1 MTALKPL
8 AVSILTLAVAAPAF
22 SQQQMP
28 QGKGQT
34 PTAADQVSQL
44 DEIVELDEGQEQELE
59 TLLNDSQNRIK
70 ELQEEAR
77 GVQAQLQESIGPDFD
92 EATIRQDAERLGQ
105 LSGDIMAES
114 ILMQSR
120 IEATLTQDQRDELES
135 QMQARQ
141 QQMQQMQQMQRQMQE
156 QQMQQRQQQQQ
167 PSE

>member
-1 MTALKPL
+1 MTAMKPL

-22 SQQQMP
+22 AQQQMP
-28 QGKGQT
+28 QGQGQT

-44 DEIVELDEGQEQELE
+44 DELVDLDEGQEQELE

-77 GVQAQLQESIGPDFD
+77 GVQAQLQESIGADFD
-92 EATIRQDAERLGQ
+92 EATIRQDAGRLGQ
-105 LSGDIMAES
+105 LTGDMMAES
-114 ILMQSR
+114 VLMQAR
-120 IEATLTQDQRDELES
+120 IEATLTQDQRDELER

-141 QQMQQMQQMQRQMQE
+141 QQMQQMQRQMQE
-156 QQMQQRQQQQQ
+156 QQIQQQQ